1 MYGRDVVSVSVCE
14 RTKVRGKALEG
25 GFEVNSFSLF
35 ILFSF
40 GLIARTRR
48 VGMRSSKRD
57 FFWVNCVNK
66 VRVKALE

>member
-1 MYGRDVVSVSVCE
+1 M
-14 RTKVRGKALEG
+14 KALEG
-25 GFEVNSFSLF
+25 GFDVNLFSLF
-35 ILFSF
+35 ILFYF

-48 VGMRSSKRD
+48 VGMRSSERD